1 MKVEVLID
9 KNIEEVKVVIHTN
22 ELTSEINELV
32 ETIESNEPLKIIGTT
47 DDRKF
52 LLNKKDIES
61 FYTEDNKTYA
71 RIRENKYKISY
82 KLYELE
88 QLLAGTTFV
97 RISNS
102 EIVNFDNI
110 DSFSYKDSTIYIY
123 FKSGSYTYVSRR
135 YIPKIKNYLKM

>member
-1 MKVEVLID
+1 MKVEVIID
-9 KNIEEVKVVIHTN
+9 KNIEETKVIIHTK
-22 ELTSEINELV
+22 ELTTEINELI
-32 ETIESNEPLKIIGTT
+32 ETLESNEPLKIIGTI

-52 LLNKKDIES
+52 LLNKQEIES
-61 FYTEDNKTYA
+61 FYSEENKTYA

-88 QLLAGTTFV
+88 QLLTGTTFV

-102 EIVNFDNI
+102 EIVNFDNV

-123 FKSGSYTYVSRR
+123 FKSVFIVIFSQTY
-135 YIPKIKNYLKM
+135 YITISKKNQ